1 MNKKKYEGKTV
12 KILNYST
19 GRLITRLRVIE
30 VIDDEVLYGLVPE
43 TGLAQLIIYR
53 TLSVL
58 LLRRNQHASDKPIA
72 RNYHRRPVS
81 YPGQVR

>member
-43 TGLAQLIIYR
+43 TGLATAYY
-53 TLSVL
+53 LS
-58 LLRRNQHASDKPIA
+58 DPICIA
-72 RNYHRRPVS
+72 IEEEPTC
-81 YPGQVR
+81 